1 MEPLMT
7 DFDWHDGERVIRFGE
22 TALDHLWDDAE
33 LLTTER
39 AQADVPRAAAGSRHG
54 DAGHVPAG
62 AVPDVAADLAAK
74 VGGDRLVAW
83 GGGRVIDVAKAIA
96 SARGGS
102 VCAVPTTLSGAEM
115 SSGHRTLAG
124 IRGPATGAA
133 RAGAGGAAA
142 DDLGAGPALRSSAM
156 NALGHAMEALYVP
169 SRNPVATLAGLRAA
183 ALMAEGI
190 EQSPDGGESL
200 ALGSILAGYAL
211 GSTELSLHH
220 VVCQTI
226 VRVCS
231 TPHAATN
238 AVMLPHT
245 TAAIAGFA
253 PDPDGAAGRGTGCV
267 TGRDAGS
274 HRGAGRWRRLAAR
287 AWCGARRARAGG
299 RGGSAAHRVA
309 PTRSAAQPRP
319 AAAAARAGLV
329 G

>member
-1 MEPLMT
+1 MVALMT
-7 DFDWHDGERVIRFGE
+7 DFEWRDGERMIRFGE

-33 LLTTER
+33 WLTTER
-39 AQADVPRAAAGSRHG
+39 AQTDVPSLLRDRASAIR
-54 DAGHVPAG
+54 HVPAG
-62 AVPDVAADLAAK
+62 AVPDVAAGLAG
-74 VGGDRLVAW
+74 VVRNPRLVAW

-124 IRGPATGAA
+124 FEDRPRVRPALVLAVPRLMA
-133 RAGAGGAAA
+133 SAPPE
-142 DDLGAGPALRSSAM
+142 LLRSSAM
-156 NALGHAMEALYVP
+156 NALGHAMESLYVP
-169 SRNPVATLAGLRAA
+169 TRNPVATLAGLRAA
-183 ALMAEGI
+183 ELLADGLE
-190 EQSPDGGESL
+190 SPDGESL

-245 TAAIAGFA
+245 AEAIAGFA
-253 PDPDGAAGRGTGCV
+253 PAEMAPLAEALGVSPASLPERITQLAGGGGSLRELGV
-267 TGRDAGS
+267 QRDALD
-274 HRGAGRWRRLAAR
+274 AVAEAAR
-287 AWCGARRARAGG
+287 ARTELHRLDHPPSRDQLRRLLERAW
-299 RGGSAAHRVA
+299 
-309 PTRSAAQPRP
+309 
-319 AAAAARAGLV
+319 
-329 G
+329 

>member
-1 MEPLMT
+1 M
-7 DFDWHDGERVIRFGE
+7 
-22 TALDHLWDDAE
+22 AAE
-33 LLTTER
+33 
-39 AQADVPRAAAGSRHG
+39 VGS
-54 DAGHVPAG
+54 
-62 AVPDVAADLAAK
+62 
-74 VGGDRLVAW
+74 DRLVAW

-96 SARGGS
+96 SARDGS

-124 IRGPATGAA
+124 FEDRPRVRPALVLAVPRLMA
-133 RAGAGGAAA
+133 SAPPE
-142 DDLGAGPALRSSAM
+142 LLRSSAM

-183 ALMAEGI
+183 ELLADGLD
-190 EQSPDGGESL
+190 SPDGGESL

-245 TAAIAGFA
+245 AEAIAGFA
-253 PDPDGAAGRGTGCV
+253 PAEMAPLAEALGVSPAEMPGRIAELAGGGGSLRELGRAA
-267 TGRDAGS
+267 
-274 HRGAGRWRRLAAR
+274 RGAR
-287 AWCGARRARAGG
+287 CGG
-299 RGGSAAHRVA
+299 RGG
-309 PTRSAAQPRP
+309 PR
-319 AAAAARAGLV
+319 AN
-329 G
+329 

>member
-1 MEPLMT
+1 MVALMT
-7 DFDWHDGERVIRFGE
+7 DFEWRDGERMIRFGE

-39 AQADVPRAAAGSRHG
+39 AQADVPPRLRDRATAIRY
-54 DAGHVPAG
+54 VPAG
-62 AVPDVAADLAAK
+62 AVPDVAARLAAE
-74 VGGDRLVAW
+74 VGSNRLVAW

-96 SARGGS
+96 SARDGS

-124 IRGPATGAA
+124 FEDRPRVRPALVLAVPRLMA
-133 RAGAGGAAA
+133 SAPPE
-142 DDLGAGPALRSSAM
+142 LLRSSAM

-183 ALMAEGI
+183 ELLADGLD
-190 EQSPDGGESL
+190 SPDGGESL

-245 TAAIAGFA
+245 AEAIAGFA
-253 PDPDGAAGRGTGCV
+253 PAEMAPLAEALGVSPAEMPGRIAELAGGGGSLRDLGVQREALDAVAEAARGRSELDRLDHPPS
-267 TGRDAGS
+267 RDQL
-274 HRGAGRWRRLAAR
+274 RRLLER
-287 AWCGARRARAGG
+287 AW
-299 RGGSAAHRVA
+299 
-309 PTRSAAQPRP
+309 
-319 AAAAARAGLV
+319 
-329 G
+329 

>member
-1 MEPLMT
+1 MVALMT
-7 DFDWHDGERVIRFGE
+7 DFEWRDGERMIRFGE
-22 TALDHLWDDAE
+22 TALDHLWEDAE

-39 AQADVPRAAAGSRHG
+39 AETDVPARLRDHAGAIRY
-54 DAGHVPAG
+54 VPAG
-62 AVPDVAADLAAK
+62 AVPDVAAELAGE
-74 VGGDRLVAW
+74 VGSPRLVAW

-115 SSGHRTLAG
+115 SSGHRTVAG
-124 IRGPATGAA
+124 FEDRP
-133 RAGAGGAAA
+133 RVR
-142 DDLGAGPALRSSAM
+142 PALVLAVPRLMASAPPELLRASAM
-156 NALGHAMEALYVP
+156 NALGHAMESLYVP

-183 ALMAEGI
+183 ELLAEGL
-190 EQSPDGGESL
+190 ESPDGGESL

-245 TAAIAGFA
+245 AEAIAGFA
-253 PDPDGAAGRGTGCV
+253 PVEMAPLAEALGVSPAAMPGRITELAGGGGSLRELGV
-267 TGRDAGS
+267 QRDALD
-274 HRGAGRWRRLAAR
+274 AVAEAAR
-287 AWCGARRARAGG
+287 ARTELDRLDHPPSRDQLRRLLERAW
-299 RGGSAAHRVA
+299 
-309 PTRSAAQPRP
+309 
-319 AAAAARAGLV
+319 
-329 G
+329 